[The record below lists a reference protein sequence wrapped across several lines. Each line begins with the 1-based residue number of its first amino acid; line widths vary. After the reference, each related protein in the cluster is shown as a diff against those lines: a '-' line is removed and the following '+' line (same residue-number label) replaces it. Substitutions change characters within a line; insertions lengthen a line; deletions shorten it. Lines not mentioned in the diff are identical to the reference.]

1 MQGEI
6 IRYWCIS
13 KPCSKLE
20 AGELSNRA
28 VGPYRT
34 ILYPPL
40 SSKFLCLPRPWYLKT
55 MYHSMTSAHGL
66 VVGVQTKSCE
76 SATQNIN
83 MRISEAG
90 PVTVGN
96 LKLLD
101 VALAFF
107 GSHGAVPTSWS
118 IRVSY
123 LSVSPIPL
131 PVVEDAVQ
139 TVFSQAKDLSV
150 PSSNVRRSAHSS

>member
-1 MQGEI
+1 MLIRRTEESRIFQVSSNDDPLQRGRVTVLVYSMQGEI

-66 VVGVQTKSCE
+66 LVGVQTKSCE

-96 LKLLD
+96 LKLPD

-107 GSHGAVPTSWS
+107 GSHEAVPTSWS
-118 IRVSY
+118 IRVS
-123 LSVSPIPL
+123 
-131 PVVEDAVQ
+131 
-139 TVFSQAKDLSV
+139 
-150 PSSNVRRSAHSS
+150 